1 MSLPIFRLSDWT
13 ESVFSEL
20 IRFVTADWL
29 KVVLKI
35 FQYVSYA
42 RDVESDLF
50 KIFIKWAEKKPVL
63 HQAGTKNK
71 PAGNNA
77 LDSIL
82 SQVCS

>member
-1 MSLPIFRLSDWT
+1 M
-13 ESVFSEL
+13 
-20 IRFVTADWL
+20 
-29 KVVLKI
+29 
-35 FQYVSYA
+35 SYA

-82 SQVCS
+82 SQVSSKFTSTLIGQQLFICDVTLSL